1 MSTHAKI
8 IASRWKKSEENIPFW
23 DFWETFFRFFFQYKI
38 GMFLFQLKHIFSFF
52 SFLFR
57 LRNNDR
63 LCTLCYHDA
72 NAIFWISTSM
82 YRLKRILIGAT
93 KSPRQLYCRTQWTN
107 KRTNKWQSK
116 KTGAII
122 NTHENKLRDI

>member
-8 IASRWKKSEENIPFW
+8 NASRFKKSEATFW
-23 DFWETFFRFFFQYKI
+23 DFWETFFRFFFFQYKI
-38 GMFLFQLKHIFSFF
+38 GVFLFHLKHIFSFF
-52 SFLFR
+52 PFLFI
-57 LRNNDR
+57 LHNNDR

-93 KSPRQLYCRTQWTN
+93 KSPRQLHCRTQWTN
-107 KRTNKWQSK
+107 KRANKWQSK

>member
-1 MSTHAKI
+1 MLKLSLVD
-8 IASRWKKSEENIPFW
+8 KKKWGEHSILRFLRN
-23 DFWETFFRFFFQYKI
+23 FFSFFFFNIKLVCFYSNWN
-38 GMFLFQLKHIFSFF
+38 IFSPFF